1 MFRHVR
7 AIVSTEEAHGERSAI
22 LAPLRSRME
31 LQMPHKSKI
40 PQTHAQDI
48 PDRRSFLAYF
58 SGLGLTSTLFPGVLW
73 ANLEKQSASPTP
85 QQQPATIT
93 KAILR
98 EAATVAG
105 LTFTDQQLDRMLDGV
120 NKLLPVYADIRKAP
134 LDNSVA
140 PALYFNPIVPGIKI
154 DRTKRPTRASTPAQ
168 VHRPSNLEDAAYW
181 PVTQLAELIRT
192 KQVKSVELTE
202 MYLARMKR
210 LNPKLLC
217 AITIT
222 EDLAMRQARQADQ
235 ELAAGHYR
243 GPLHGIPWG
252 AKDLYAAKGY
262 PTTWGA
268 APFKNRI
275 IDMDATVVARL
286 AEAGAVLI
294 AKLSTGE
301 LALDDIWFGG
311 QTKNPWDLSMG
322 SQGSSAGPGSATA
335 AGCVGFSMGTETHG
349 SIVAPAGI
357 CGITGLR
364 PTFGRVSRY
373 GIMALSWSCDKSGPM
388 CRSAEDCA
396 LVLDAI
402 NGPDDRDL
410 AVQNIPFNW
419 DANLD
424 IGKLRVGYLRAA
436 FEDTR
441 QTPQVNANDTAALQK
456 IRSMGVNLVEVTL
469 PEHSNLNFS
478 TIMFSESNAALHDP
492 FETQPAEL
500 VRQDEVTAQNSYRL
514 VPATEYINANRI
526 RTLLMQEMVQVM
538 SNIDVYIVPFDYGDY
553 TPNPVASANSSVTNL
568 TGHPCVAVPH
578 GFDEKNHPTSLTFI
592 GKLYGDAEML
602 AFARAYQNATGWH
615 LKHPNL

>member
-1 MFRHVR
+1 MN
-7 AIVSTEEAHGERSAI
+7 
-22 LAPLRSRME
+22 P
-31 LQMPHKSKI
+31 KSKI
-40 PQTHAQDI
+40 TPTQPQGA

-73 ANLEKQSASPTP
+73 AKLETQTTAP
-85 QQQPATIT
+85 QQKSAVIT
-93 KAILR
+93 KAMLR
-98 EAATVAG
+98 EAAAVAG
-105 LTFTDQQLDRMLDGV
+105 LEFTDAQLDRMLEGA
-120 NKLLPVYADIRKAP
+120 NKLLPAYENLRKVP

-140 PALYFNPIVPGIKI
+140 PALYFNPILPGIEI

-168 VHRPSNLEDAAYW
+168 VARPANLEDAAYW

-210 LNPKLLC
+210 LNAKLLC
-217 AITIT
+217 AVTIT
-222 EDLAMRQARQADQ
+222 EDLAMRQARQAD
-235 ELAAGHYR
+235 EEIAAGHYR

-275 IDMDATVVARL
+275 IDMNATVVTRL
-286 AEAGAVLI
+286 ADAGAVLI

-301 LALDDIWFGG
+301 LASDDIWFGG
-311 QTKNPWDLSMG
+311 QTKNPWDLDMG

-364 PTFGRVSRY
+364 PTFGRVSRH
-373 GIMALSWSCDKSGPM
+373 GIMALSWSCDKAGPM
-388 CRSAEDCA
+388 CRSVEDCA

-402 NGPDDRDL
+402 NGSDDRDL

-419 DANLD
+419 DANFD
-424 IGKLRVGYLRAA
+424 VSKLRVGYLKAA

-456 IRSMGVNLVEVTL
+456 IRSMGVNLIEVTL
-469 PEHSNLNFS
+469 PEHSNLNFGL
-478 TIMFSESNAALHDP
+478 IMYSEANAALHDP
-492 FETQPAEL
+492 FETQPAGL
-500 VRQDEVTAQNSYRL
+500 VRQDNVTAQNSYRL
-514 VPATEYINANRI
+514 VPATEYVNANRI
-526 RTLLMQEMVQVM
+526 RNLLMQEMVQVM

-602 AFARAYQNATGWH
+602 AFARAYQEATGWH

>member
-1 MFRHVR
+1 
-7 AIVSTEEAHGERSAI
+7 
-22 LAPLRSRME
+22 ME
-31 LQMPHKSKI
+31 LQMTRNAKI
-40 PQTHAQDI
+40 TQTHSQDT

-73 ANLEKQSASPTP
+73 AKVETKSAVPEQKS
-85 QQQPATIT
+85 AAIT
-93 KAILR
+93 KEMLR

-105 LTFTDQQLDRMLDGV
+105 LTFTDQQIDRMLEGV
-120 NKLLPVYADIRKAP
+120 NKLLPVYNGLRQVQ

-140 PALYFNPIVPGIKI
+140 PPLYFNPILPGIKI
-154 DRTKRPTRASTPAQ
+154 DRNKRPMRMSTSAQ
-168 VHRPSNLEDAAYW
+168 VTRPANLEDAAYW

-210 LNPKLLC
+210 LNEKLLC

-235 ELAAGHYR
+235 EIAAGHYR
-243 GPLHGIPWG
+243 GRLHGIPWG

-388 CRSAEDCA
+388 CRSVEDCA

-402 NGPDDRDL
+402 NGPDDHDL
-410 AVQNIPFNW
+410 AVQDIPFNW

-424 IGKLRVGYLRAA
+424 ITKLRVGYLKTA
-436 FEDTR
+436 FENTR

-456 IRSMGVNLVEVTL
+456 IRSMGVNLIEVVL
-469 PEHSNLNFS
+469 PAHCELNFS
-478 TIMFSESNAALHDP
+478 TIMFGESNAALHDP
-492 FETQPAEL
+492 FETHPTEL
-500 VRQDEVTAQNSYRL
+500 VRQDEVTAQNAYRL
-514 VPATEYINANRI
+514 LPSTEYLNANRI

-538 SNIDVYIVPFDYGDY
+538 ADIDVYIVPFDYGDY
-553 TPNPVASANSSVTNL
+553 TPNPVASLNSSVTNL

-578 GFDEKNHPTSLTFI
+578 GFDEKGHPTSLTFI
-592 GKLYGDAEML
+592 GKIYGDAEML
-602 AFARAYQNATGWH
+602 ALARAYQEATGWH

>member
-1 MFRHVR
+1 MNR
-7 AIVSTEEAHGERSAI
+7 
-22 LAPLRSRME
+22 
-31 LQMPHKSKI
+31 KSKVTR
-40 PQTHAQDI
+40 THSQET

-58 SGLGLTSTLFPGVLW
+58 SGLGLSSTLFPGVLW
-73 ANLEKQSASPTP
+73 AKLETQSAAP
-85 QQQPATIT
+85 QQKTAVIT
-93 KAILR
+93 KPMLR
-98 EAATVAG
+98 EAAAVAG
-105 LTFTDQQLDRMLDGV
+105 LEFTDAQLDRMLEGV
-120 NKLLPVYADIRKAP
+120 NKLLPIYENLRKMP

-154 DRTKRPTRASTPAQ
+154 DRTKRPTRASTPEQ

-192 KQVKSVELTE
+192 KQIKSVELTE

-217 AITIT
+217 AVTIT
-222 EDLAMRQARQADQ
+222 EDLGMRQARQADQ
-235 ELAAGHYR
+235 EIAAGHYR

-275 IDMDATVVARL
+275 IDMDATVVSRL

-301 LALDDIWFGG
+301 LASDDIWFGG
-311 QTKNPWDLSMG
+311 QTKNPWDLNMG

-388 CRSAEDCA
+388 CRSVEDCA
-396 LVLDAI
+396 LVLDAT

-410 AVQNIPFNW
+410 AVQDIPFNW
-419 DANLD
+419 DANVD

-456 IRSMGVNLVEVTL
+456 IRSMGVNLVEITL
-469 PEHSNLNFS
+469 PEHSNLNFT
-478 TIMFSESNAALHDP
+478 TIMYGEANAALHDP
-492 FETQPAEL
+492 FETQPAGL
-500 VRQDEVTAQNSYRL
+500 VRQDNVTAQNSYRL
-514 VPATEYINANRI
+514 VPATEYVNANRI
-526 RTLLMQEMVQVM
+526 RTLLMQEMVEVM
-538 SNIDVYIVPFDYGDY
+538 SHIDVYIVPFDYGDY

>member
-1 MFRHVR
+1 MNR
-7 AIVSTEEAHGERSAI
+7 
-22 LAPLRSRME
+22 
-31 LQMPHKSKI
+31 KSKI
-40 PQTHAQDI
+40 TRMQSQDT

-73 ANLEKQSASPTP
+73 AKLETQTAAP
-85 QQQPATIT
+85 QQKIAVIT
-93 KAILR
+93 KPMLR
-98 EAATVAG
+98 DAAAVAG
-105 LTFTDQQLDRMLDGV
+105 LEFTDAQLDRMLEGV
-120 NKLLPVYADIRKAP
+120 NKLLPIYENLRKMP

-154 DRTKRPTRASTPAQ
+154 DRTKRPTRASTPEQ

-202 MYLARMKR
+202 MYLARMNR

-217 AITIT
+217 AVTIT

-235 ELAAGHYR
+235 EIAAGHYR

-275 IDMDATVVARL
+275 IDVDATVVTRL

-301 LALDDIWFGG
+301 LASDDIWYGG
-311 QTKNPWDLSMG
+311 QTKNPWDLNMG

-388 CRSAEDCA
+388 CRSVEDCA

-436 FEDTR
+436 FEDTH
-441 QTPQVNANDTAALQK
+441 QTPQVNANDAAALQK
-456 IRSMGVNLVEVTL
+456 IRSMGVNLVEITL
-469 PEHSNLNFS
+469 PEHSNLNFT
-478 TIMFSESNAALHDP
+478 TIMYSEDNAALHDP

-500 VRQDEVTAQNSYRL
+500 VRQDNVTAQNSYRL
-514 VPATEYINANRI
+514 VPATEYVNANRI

-538 SNIDVYIVPFDYGDY
+538 SNIDVYLVPFDYGDY

-592 GKLYGDAEML
+592 GKLYGEAEML
-602 AFARAYQNATGWH
+602 AFARAYQNATAWH
-615 LKHPNL
+615 LKHPSL

>member
-1 MFRHVR
+1 MKLKPKL
-7 AIVSTEEAHGERSAI
+7 T
-22 LAPLRSRME
+22 
-31 LQMPHKSKI
+31 QTKS
-40 PQTHAQDI
+40 QDT
-48 PDRRSFLAYF
+48 PNRRSFLTYF
-58 SGLGLTSTLFPGVLW
+58 SSLGLTSTLFPGVLW
-73 ANLEKQSASPTP
+73 ARLETHTSA
-85 QQQPATIT
+85 QPPPRRAIT
-93 KAILR
+93 KSMLR

-105 LTFTDQQLDRMLDGV
+105 LSFSDQQLDRMLEGV
-120 NKLLPVYADIRKAP
+120 NRLLPAYNNLRQVQ

-140 PALYFNPIVPGIKI
+140 PALYFNPILPGIKI
-154 DRTKRPTRASTPAQ
+154 DRTKRPMRASTPAQ
-168 VHRPSNLEDAAYW
+168 VTRPSNLEDAAYW

-192 KQVKSVELTE
+192 KQATSVELTE

-210 LNPKLLC
+210 LNEKLLC

-222 EDLAMRQARQADQ
+222 EELAMRQARQADQ
-235 ELAAGHYR
+235 EIAAGHYR

-262 PTTWGA
+262 RTTWGA
-268 APFKNRI
+268 APYKNRI

-311 QTKNPWDLSMG
+311 QTKNPWDLTMG
-322 SQGSSAGPGSATA
+322 AQGSSAGPGSATA

-349 SIVAPAGI
+349 SIIAPSAI
-357 CGITGLR
+357 CGVTGLR
-364 PTFGRVSRY
+364 PTFGRVSRH

-388 CRSAEDCA
+388 CRSVEDCA

-402 NGPDDRDL
+402 NGPDDQDL
-410 AVQNIPFNW
+410 AVQDIPFNW

-424 IGKLRVGYLRAA
+424 ITKLRVGYLKTA
-436 FEDTR
+436 FENTR
-441 QTPQVNANDTAALQK
+441 QSPQVNANDAAALQK
-456 IRSMGVNLVEVTL
+456 IRSLGVNLIEVVL
-469 PEHSNLNFS
+469 PAHCELNFS
-478 TIMFSESNAALHDP
+478 TIMFGESNAALHDP
-492 FETQPAEL
+492 FETNPAEL
-500 VRQDEVTAQNSYRL
+500 VRQDEVTAQNTYRL
-514 VPATEYINANRI
+514 LPSTEYLNANRV
-526 RTLLMQEMVQVM
+526 RTLLMQEMAQGM
-538 SNIDVYIVPFDYGDY
+538 ANIDVYIVPFDYGDY
-553 TPNPVASANSSVTNL
+553 TPNPVASLNSSVTNL

-602 AFARAYQNATGWH
+602 ALASAYQKATSWH